1 MYSFSDSL
9 SFCYYK
15 IVNVV
20 PCVIQSVL
28 VILFFDNSH
37 PNAIFNGIDGGNR
50 VPKYDRSLQHSIFLC
65 LFIFSYHRSTVYYYS
80 HTTVYSLLIIHSFH
94 SLSQVSFLPSQA
106 HCQVL

>member
-1 MYSFSDSL
+1 MVYL
-9 SFCYYK
+9 R

-65 LFIFSYHRSTVYYYS
+65 LFIFFIPQIH
-80 HTTVYSLLIIHSFH
+80 SLLLFTYH
-94 SLSQVSFLPSQA
+94 SLFTSNHPFISFTFPSVLPSIPGTLPGA
-106 HCQVL
+106 VG